1 MQLDIKFKSIAGRW
15 FFNIFLIVAII
26 VCTAVISFS
35 VIYSSIYTERI
46 ETLANDLTYEF
57 NSLSNSSKTAFKE
70 NAVELAGSF
79 AYKNK
84 LEVQVIDRNDN
95 IVVSTTGFQP
105 TEQRMPDYEKAI
117 KTGETETSRLL
128 EIPTNLYRDNAE
140 ALVAMKTAESTDQS
154 VMQILEKILTPDQ
167 IKTVSAAKSPEG
179 LKLVFSEEA
188 SVTLATRFQ
197 PTQPAL
203 LA

>member
-105 TEQRMPDYEKAI
+105 TEQRCPI
-117 KTGETETSRLL
+117 
-128 EIPTNLYRDNAE
+128 
-140 ALVAMKTAESTDQS
+140 MKRQ
-154 VMQILEKILTPDQ
+154 LKP
-167 IKTVSAAKSPEG
+167 AKR
-179 LKLVFSEEA
+179 K
-188 SVTLATRFQ
+188 RQ
-197 PTQPAL
+197 K
-203 LA
+203 